1 MPTILAAS
9 FSSALAKLTNQE
21 QKQAKLTAFDLQ
33 TNPDQPG
40 LQFHRIDKS
49 KDPNFWS
56 VRVNRDLRIIVHK
69 LRDSLA
75 LVHVDHHD
83 DAYKWAERRRIETH
97 PRTGAMQIVEVRERV
112 EELILPAVPVQQTL
126 DLKSPLQTTV
136 PAIFKNLSTEE
147 LLSVGVPED
156 WTDDVSSANE
166 EQFFNLTEHLPAEAS
181 EALLEYAATGKLKP
195 AFISVDEP
203 LLHPDTQR
211 RFKVLQDAEEL
222 QAALDAPFERW
233 AVFLHPSQR
242 ENVET
247 VFNGP
252 ARVAGSAGT
261 GKTVVALHRVA
272 RHLKSSPDSKIL
284 LTTFSEPLAFA
295 QKHKLRLLMG
305 EHIDYE
311 ARVSINSFVD
321 VAKELFTL
329 ATGLGPHLADQK
341 LVRSTIVSAA
351 ADLGVTEFSEQFLIS
366 EWEHVVDAW
375 QLSDLEAYAK
385 VPRMGRKNRLGVR
398 QREALWPVFE
408 EVRRKLNGRSLYTEN
423 SLFADVKKRYADK
436 SHKPFDHIV
445 VDEAQDLGVS
455 ELQFLSAI
463 SDAKP
468 DALYFAGDIGQ
479 RIFQQPFSW
488 KELGVDVRGR
498 SSTLRVNY
506 RTSHQ
511 IRKMADQLLPDIIRD
526 VDGLEDDRRG
536 TVSLFDGV
544 SPDLNIVSSIEEE
557 CSIGIEH
564 LKKLLSDG
572 YSANE
577 IGIFYRSREQSER
590 ARAIANGAGLNIKSN
605 IRDVKNDEA
614 LVGLM
619 HLAKGLEFRAVL
631 VVCCDENILPLE
643 ARIADVADEFELDEV
658 IANEKQLLYVACTR
672 ARESLFVSGV
682 FPGSEFLDDLK
693 F

>member
-1 MPTILAAS
+1 
-9 FSSALAKLTNQE
+9 
-21 QKQAKLTAFDLQ
+21 
-33 TNPDQPG
+33 
-40 LQFHRIDKS
+40 
-49 KDPNFWS
+49 
-56 VRVNRDLRIIVHK
+56 
-69 LRDSLA
+69 
-75 LVHVDHHD
+75 
-83 DAYKWAERRRIETH
+83 
-97 PRTGAMQIVEVRERV
+97 
-112 EELILPAVPVQQTL
+112 
-126 DLKSPLQTTV
+126 
-136 PAIFKNLSTEE
+136 
-147 LLSVGVPED
+147 
-156 WTDDVSSANE
+156 
-166 EQFFNLTEHLPAEAS
+166 
-181 EALLEYAATGKLKP
+181 
-195 AFISVDEP
+195 
-203 LLHPDTQR
+203 
-211 RFKVLQDAEEL
+211 
-222 QAALDAPFERW
+222 
-233 AVFLHPSQR
+233 
-242 ENVET
+242 
-247 VFNGP
+247 
-252 ARVAGSAGT
+252 
-261 GKTVVALHRVA
+261 
-272 RHLKSSPDSKIL
+272 
-284 LTTFSEPLAFA
+284 
-295 QKHKLRLLMG
+295 MG

-455 ELQFLSAI
+455 ELKFLSSI
-463 SDAKP
+463 SDEKQ

-511 IRKMADQLLPDIIRD
+511 IRKMADQLLPDVIRD

-544 SPDLNIVSSIEEE
+544 SPDLHIASSVEEE
-557 CSIGIEH
+557 CSIGVEH

-590 ARAIANGAGLNIKSN
+590 ARAIANGAGLSIKSN
-605 IRDVKNDEA
+605 IRDVKNDET

-658 IANEKQLLYVACTR
+658 IATEKQLLYVACTR

-682 FPGSEFLDDLK
+682 SPGSEFLDDLK